1 MHHTVPSWQIATALI
16 IVAVFYLGPIIWV
29 LFSGRSRGA
38 AKFGWFI
45 VVLLFSWLG
54 LAVFLIVTQAL
65 RPRPNTKRRIEPH
78 IERW

>member
-1 MHHTVPSWQIATALI
+1 VHHHTVPLWQETLPFI
-16 IVAVFYLGPIIWV
+16 IVGVFYLGPIIWV
-29 LFSGRSRGA
+29 LFSRRSRGA

-65 RPRPNTKRRIEPH
+65 RARSNT
-78 IERW
+78 